1 MPPSYKLVNNPVN
14 YRYITN
20 KNHSYWS
27 YLHQLNAIV
36 WGHHLVMLIPWN
48 TAVADP
54 SRGRLPW
61 SAKAGRHCWV
71 EPLKWS
77 NSNKPCEKGYKGGSQ
92 KHQTSKKKP
101 VSLGVDEKTF
111 FSGALPLKNLWV
123 QSPWTFFHACSMWQ
137 PTTEFPKKLGQLS
150 CRFTT
155 VGSLKKPLEA
165 QSFSRSSG
173 SRWSE
178 IAGEEN
184 PQLLGS
190 GSFWGWIESP
200 QLKRNIRNSYHL
212 VRTNIAMERSIH
224 L

>member
-1 MPPSYKLVNNPVN
+1 MKHRMIFRLFHGRS
-14 YRYITN
+14 
-20 KNHSYWS
+20 WS
-27 YLHQLNAIV
+27 
-36 WGHHLVMLIPWN
+36 
-48 TAVADP
+48 
-54 SRGRLPW
+54 
-61 SAKAGRHCWV
+61 
-71 EPLKWS
+71 EPLLEDCHDLYGRPSLQRNLWNDITVTSHAK
-77 NSNKPCEKGYKGGSQ
+77 KAIGGSQ
-92 KHQTSKKKP
+92 KHQKSKKKP
-101 VSLGVDEKTF
+101 VSLGVDSNLF
-111 FSGALPLKNLWV
+111 FRSIASEEPLR
-123 QSPWTFFHACSMWQ
+123 PITTDMFHACSMWQ

-165 QSFSRSSG
+165 QSFSGSSG

-212 VRTNIAMERSIH
+212 VRNNIAMEWSIH